1 MSGGSLFSS
10 ASYSQRSGSGS
21 INLTGDIKIKGA
33 LVGASHTLSVTF
45 AMGLITLQTI
55 TARTKTI
62 YSVDSY
68 DGNAASL
75 CLVSDSPIEK
85 ADGTMVEIGDLSEGD
100 ELKGFSLRI
109 IGNFILIGLNNW

>member
-1 MSGGSLFSS
+1 MDLMTTTN
-10 ASYSQRSGSGS
+10 Y
-21 INLTGDIKIKGA
+21 N
-33 LVGASHTLSVTF
+33 
-45 AMGLITLQTI
+45 

-85 ADGTMVEIGDLSEGD
+85 ADGTMVEVGDLSEGD
-100 ELKGFSLRI
+100 VLKGYALAGLSKI
-109 IGNFILIGLNNW
+109 QILIFMIGHLIQLVKLQKM